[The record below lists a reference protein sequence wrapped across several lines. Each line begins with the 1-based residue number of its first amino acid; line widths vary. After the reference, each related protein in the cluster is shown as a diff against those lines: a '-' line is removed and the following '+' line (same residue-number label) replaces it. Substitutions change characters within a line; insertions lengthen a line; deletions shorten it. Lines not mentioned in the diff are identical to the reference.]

1 MLHAPDRW
9 RRYAWI
15 AVSAAIA
22 GVSYWM
28 FFSGAH

>member
-1 MLHAPDRW
+1 MMHLPDHW
-9 RRYAWI
+9 SRYAWM

-28 FFSGAH
+28 FFTGK

>member
-1 MLHAPDRW
+1 MLHFPDHW
-9 RRYAWI
+9 SRYVWI

-28 FFSGAH
+28 FFAGK

>member
-1 MLHAPDRW
+1 MSHLPDAW

-15 AVSAAIA
+15 AVSAAIV

-28 FFSGAH
+28 FFRGAG